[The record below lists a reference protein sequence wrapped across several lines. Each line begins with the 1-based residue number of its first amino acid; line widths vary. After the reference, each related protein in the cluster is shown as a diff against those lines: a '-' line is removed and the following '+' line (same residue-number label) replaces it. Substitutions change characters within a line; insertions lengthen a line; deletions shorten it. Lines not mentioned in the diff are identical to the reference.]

1 MVDFPVMSNSSLLTF
16 PTSAE
21 TARQFARNFPTY
33 AEAARV
39 QKRAAD
45 ALVDLL
51 AETSG
56 QTRFSAATELGCG
69 TGLLT
74 RSLTRRFAIGK
85 LALFDLAANCPDYLR
100 DVAYDSFTV
109 ADLDELQSLPTT
121 ELVVSASC
129 LQWIKHP
136 LRLFRT
142 IHAALHPGGLFA
154 ASTFS
159 EGNLNEIAL
168 CGGTP
173 LPCPSV
179 ATWGRLLEESG
190 FAVRRLVAETSTLH
204 FPSALEALR
213 HLKRTGVLI
222 PTMRDYRQTRR
233 FLARYETLRRDGTI
247 PLTYAPVRWIAEKPR
262 GI

>member
-1 MVDFPVMSNSSLLTF
+1 MSNPGRQTF
-16 PTSAE
+16 PSSE
-21 TARQFARNFPTY
+21 NTARQFARNFPTY
-33 AEAARV
+33 ADAAQV
-39 QKRAAD
+39 QRRAAE
-45 ALVDLL
+45 ALVELL

-56 QTRFSAATELGCG
+56 RTHFSAATELGCG

-74 RSLTRRFAIGK
+74 RGLIKRFAIGK
-85 LALFDLAANCPDYLR
+85 LALFDIVANCPDYLR
-100 DVAYDSFTV
+100 DIAYDSFAV
-109 ADLDELQSLPTT
+109 ADLDELQSLPAT

-129 LQWIKHP
+129 LQWIRNP

-142 IHAALHPGGLFA
+142 ICASLHSGGLFA

-159 EGNLNEIAL
+159 EGNLNELGL

-179 ATWGRLLEESG
+179 ETWRQLLEESG
-190 FAVRRLVAETSTLH
+190 FVIRRLEAETSILH

-247 PLTYAPVRWIAEKPR
+247 PLTYTPVRWIAEKQG